1 LEKIKI
7 IMDYIFKIGQKFGD
21 IPLNITDK
29 DINKILGKPDNFN
42 KETGVECYT
51 SNYQYLKQGLDISFI
66 HFDKFDNEL
75 QIQTNKI
82 IFNNNNLYSLQ
93 KNKILSII
101 EKEHKLRKIKYEFEC
116 QKYEFSDAESE
127 EEYEFEQ
134 IGLTLWFVKNNLSN
148 VCISSLINNEL

>member
-1 LEKIKI
+1 
-7 IMDYIFKIGQKFGD
+7 MDYIFKIGQKFGT
-21 IPLNITDK
+21 IPLNIADK
-29 DINKILGKPDNFN
+29 DINKILGKPDNFHT
-42 KETGVECYT
+42 ETGVECYT

-82 IFNNNNLYSLQ
+82 IFNNKNLYSLQ

-101 EKEHKLRKIKYEFEC
+101 EKEHKLRKIKYKFEH
-116 QKYEFSDAESE
+116 QKYEFYDAESE

-134 IGLTLWFVKNNLSN
+134 IGLTLWFIKNNLCN
-148 VCISSLINNEL
+148 VCVSSLSKNEL